1 MGIFS
6 SNTNYVL
13 DDDRDKVVV
22 LLGKTGVGKS
32 SFINSITKKKECTI
46 GNTSKSCTKNLKRVN
61 RTFDGY
67 NYYFIDTPGLDDA
80 SDEDKNIQKLGDL
93 TKYPRISVFLICL
106 KYDDIRLSNSLKNS
120 LIVFMDIFPSP
131 DFWDHVLIIYTWT
144 TIRDKKLERH
154 KKKYD
159 GSLLEGIKNEKDL
172 INYMKKKNI
181 NIPSKLK
188 EFYVDLEEEELEDN
202 EEFNKFNDIL
212 NEIRNHYPLYKE
224 IEEKDIEIVSE
235 EKNDD
240 MTFLRIITERHSTFT
255 DFNDQ
260 KHTNIRKIDEERYN
274 LNYIRPLLIEVK
286 RIQDTE
292 PRGPLCWSDQF
303 KTHYNLVKIYMIN
316 DRRVREEYE
325 VESRWETKENDDEGE
340 KYREKLYEKYNS
352 NGCGDS

>member
-6 SNTNYVL
+6 SNSNYVL

-131 DFWDHVLIIYTWT
+131 DFWDHILIIYTWT

-154 KKKYD
+154 KKRFD
-159 GSLLEGIKNEKDL
+159 GLLLEGIKNEKDL

-202 EEFNKFNDIL
+202 EEFNKFN
-212 NEIRNHYPLYKE
+212 
-224 IEEKDIEIVSE
+224 
-235 EKNDD
+235 
-240 MTFLRIITERHSTFT
+240 
-255 DFNDQ
+255 
-260 KHTNIRKIDEERYN
+260 
-274 LNYIRPLLIEVK
+274 
-286 RIQDTE
+286 
-292 PRGPLCWSDQF
+292 
-303 KTHYNLVKIYMIN
+303 
-316 DRRVREEYE
+316 
-325 VESRWETKENDDEGE
+325 
-340 KYREKLYEKYNS
+340 
-352 NGCGDS
+352 